1 MRSAVVALLL
11 LAGPAAFAQDGDT
24 ALAPQTF
31 VDAGL
36 GKLRR
41 GDLDGAV
48 AELRVA
54 LAKKPTSAAIAT
66 DLGFALGKQ
75 GKLREAETY
84 LRRAMDLDPHRFYAY
99 VNLADLLAQSPD
111 RFQRGNEI
119 VTRLERGLGDVKGNE
134 HGQTAI
140 TMALANFERS
150 LGRLAAARARLQP
163 LLALAGPKPARL
175 HEIVDAIAAD
185 EAALALED
193 WPEPLLSDGERQSLA
208 RAQLALRQGDV
219 RLVLERTATLLAG
232 KPGCGQA
239 RFLRARALA
248 QDGRFDEAAAELS
261 LLLQFRPS
269 HGEAWRL
276 LGTMLAEHGG
286 ALEATRADLA
296 LRRAL
301 ALEPAWDELREL
313 RRKLALRRQAQ
324 AGQPVATSSPV
335 PTGKARELF
344 QEAQRWIDEDAPEL
358 AVPLLSQALA
368 ESPAFVEAAAANF
381 SLTGKVP
388 SATVKALWS
397 DGPSLAHLAELVLG
411 QRADGTTQA
420 MVLPWLDRAIERGA
434 SEARYAR
441 AVLRSRAGDKGGAL
455 ADLQIYVT
463 TRSDPPHLAEARALR
478 STVAGEETDPVQHA
492 RRLMLADQP
501 EAAEQLLGGPC
512 RADLP
517 STYLVELGRV
527 REYQGDRAGATVCYR
542 QAVGAAKAGQ
552 ERVALARLALLAARL
567 PEAES
572 FALEPYLRQA
582 RRAGLPLAAWA
593 LARIER
599 ERGQP
604 DAALGLAR
612 AFLAEADSD
621 DAFRGVAERFVAELG
636 AAAEGE
642 RGRVAARTAR
652 IAWLGLFAAAVVLSI
667 LLRARF
673 RGTSLARAV
682 RRKPDF
688 FPELARTIAEI
699 RHDLLKHR
707 ASSLGMIGT
716 ANARDSVVRALLEPR
731 KLSQALET
739 LYHRLTDHARSL
751 GLVLRP
757 LRREPVLGPLHQDF
771 ENVERLVSEKNR
783 DEELRAFDAIFRE
796 EHAPR
801 LQALLAVGPRT
812 AIDPGRLLHFIEMV
826 ETEIGKGGWTRPAV
840 LVDAY
845 DVAVPVPEST
855 LATMIANLL
864 RNAAAAVA
872 GRPDARLQLR
882 VESGRDVTG
891 RRLVSLLVA
900 DSAPSAVSLAD
911 IEARDGQRGLGI
923 VRDTTRRWGGHLVVR
938 QEPAPLCKSIGVVF
952 PVAAESK
959 P

>member
-1 MRSAVVALLL
+1 VALLL
-11 LAGPAAFAQDGDT
+11 LAGSAASAQDGGI
-24 ALAPQTF
+24 APAPQAF

-48 AELRVA
+48 AELRIA

-75 GKLREAETY
+75 GNAREAESY
-84 LRRAMDLDPHRFYAY
+84 LRRAIDLDARRFYAY
-99 VNLADLLAQSPD
+99 VNLADLLAQSPN

-119 VTRLERGLGDVKGNE
+119 VARLERGLVDLKGNE
-134 HGQTAI
+134 RGQTAV

-163 LLALAGPKPARL
+163 LLALPEPQPARL

-185 EAALALED
+185 EASLALED
-193 WPEPLLSDGERQSLA
+193 WPAPLLSDGERQSLA

-219 RLVLERTATLLAG
+219 RLVLERTAALLAG
-232 KPGCGQA
+232 KPGCEQA

-248 QDGRFDEAAAELS
+248 LDGRFDEAEAELS

-269 HGEAWRL
+269 HAEGWRL
-276 LGTMLAEHGG
+276 LGTILAEHGG
-286 ALEATRADLA
+286 ALEAGRADLA

-313 RRKLALRRQAQ
+313 RGKLALRHQAQ
-324 AGQPVATSSPV
+324 PGQPAAPSSPA

-381 SLTGKVP
+381 ALTGKVP

-397 DGPSLAHLAELVLG
+397 DGSSLAHLSELVLG
-411 QRADGTTQA
+411 QRADGATQA

-441 AVLRSRAGDKGGAL
+441 ALVRGRAGDKGGAL
-455 ADLQIYVT
+455 ADLQVYVT
-463 TRSDPPHLAEARALR
+463 TRADPPHLSEARTLR
-478 STVAGEETDPVQHA
+478 ASLVGEETDPVQHA
-492 RRLMLADQP
+492 RRLVLAEQP
-501 EAAEQLLGGPC
+501 AAAEQLLGGPC
-512 RADLP
+512 RTDLP
-517 STYLVELGRV
+517 SSYLVELGRV
-527 REYQGDRAGATVCYR
+527 REYQGDRAGATICYR
-542 QAVGAAKAGQ
+542 QAVEAAKPGQ
-552 ERVALARLALLAARL
+552 ERAALARLALLAARL
-567 PEAES
+567 PETES
-572 FALEPYLRQA
+572 SALEPYLRQA
-582 RRAGLPLAAWA
+582 RRAGLPPAAWA

-599 ERGQP
+599 ERGQR

-612 AFLAEADSD
+612 AYLAEADSD
-621 DAFRGVAERFVAELG
+621 DAFRRPAERFVAELD
-636 AAAEGE
+636 ASAEGE
-642 RGRVAARTAR
+642 RARGAARGAR
-652 IAWLGLFAAAVVLSI
+652 IAWLGLFTATVVLFAF
-667 LLRARF
+667 LRARF
-673 RGTSLARAV
+673 RGSSLARAV

-688 FPELARTIAEI
+688 FPELARTLAEI

-707 ASSLGMIGT
+707 ASTLGMIGT
-716 ANARDSVVRALLEPR
+716 ANARDSVVRALLEPST
-731 KLSQALET
+731 LSQALET
-739 LYHRLTDHARSL
+739 LYQRLTDHARSL

-757 LRREPVLGPLHQDF
+757 LRREPILGPLQRDF
-771 ENVERLVSEKNR
+771 EQVERLARRTDK
-783 DEELRAFDAIFRE
+783 DDELRAFDAIFRE

-812 AIDPGRLLHFIEMV
+812 TIDPGRLLHFIEMV
-826 ETEIGKGGWTRPAV
+826 EAEIGEGGWTRPAV

-855 LATMIANLL
+855 LATIIANLL

-882 VESGRDVTG
+882 VEGSRDVTG
-891 RRLVSLLVA
+891 RRLIALLVA
-900 DSAPSAVSLAD
+900 DSAPATVSLAD

>member
-1 MRSAVVALLL
+1 VVLLL
-11 LAGPAAFAQDGDT
+11 LAGSAAFAQDGGAT
-24 ALAPQTF
+24 PAPQTF

-54 LAKKPTSAAIAT
+54 FAKKPTSAAIAT

-75 GKLREAETY
+75 DNLREAEVY
-84 LRRAMDLDPHRFYAY
+84 LRRAMDLDPRRFYAY

-119 VTRLERGLGDVKGNE
+119 VARLERGLGELKGNE
-134 HGQTAI
+134 RGQTAV

-150 LGRLAAARARLQP
+150 LGRLGAARARLHP
-163 LLALAGPKPARL
+163 LLAETGPQPARL
-175 HEIVDAIAAD
+175 REIADAIAAD

-208 RAQLALRQGDV
+208 RAQLALRDGDL
-219 RLVLERTATLLAG
+219 RLVFERTAALLAV
-232 KPGCGQA
+232 KPGCAQA

-248 QDGRFDEAAAELS
+248 RDSRFDEAEAELS

-269 HGEAWRL
+269 HAEAWRL
-276 LGTMLAEHGG
+276 LGTILAEHGG
-286 ALEATRADLA
+286 ALEAARADLA

-313 RRKLALRRQAQ
+313 RRKLALRRRTLSGQA
-324 AGQPVATSSPV
+324 AAPSSPA
-335 PTGKARELF
+335 PTNKAREFF

-358 AVPLLSQALA
+358 AVPLLSRALA
-368 ESPAFVEAAAANF
+368 ESPAFVEAAVANF
-381 SLTGKVP
+381 NFAGKVP
-388 SATVKALWS
+388 SETVKALWS
-397 DGPSLAHLAELVLG
+397 DGPSLAHLSELVLG
-411 QRADGTTQA
+411 LRADGATQA
-420 MVLPWLDRAIERGA
+420 MVLPWLNRSIERGA
-434 SEARYAR
+434 VEARFQR
-441 AVLRSRAGDKGGAL
+441 ALLRGRAGDKGGAL
-455 ADLQIYVT
+455 ADLQVYVT
-463 TRSDPPHLAEARALR
+463 TRADPPHLAEARVLR
-478 STVAGEETDPVQHA
+478 SSLIGEEADPVQHA
-492 RRLMLADQP
+492 RRLLLADQP
-501 EAAEQLLGGPC
+501 EAAEQILGGPC

-517 STYLVELGRV
+517 SSSLVELGRV
-527 REYQGDRAGATVCYR
+527 REYRGDRAGAMICYR
-542 QAVGAAKAGQ
+542 QAVGAARTGL
-552 ERVALARLALLAARL
+552 ERSALQRLVLLAARL

-572 FALEPYLRQA
+572 AVLEPYLRQA
-582 RRAGLPLAAWA
+582 RRAGLPLAAWT

-599 ERGQP
+599 ARGQT

-612 AFLAEADSD
+612 AFLAESDSD
-621 DAFRGVAERFVAELG
+621 DSFRRPAERLIAELG
-636 AAAEGE
+636 ASAEGE
-642 RGRVAARTAR
+642 RARATTRIERMAWSAFFVAAIVFLAF
-652 IAWLGLFAAAVVLSI
+652 G
-667 LLRARF
+667 RARF
-673 RGTSLARAV
+673 RGRSLARAV

-688 FPELARTIAEI
+688 FPELARAIAEI
-699 RHDLLKHR
+699 RHDLIKYR
-707 ASSLGMIGT
+707 ASTLGMIGT
-716 ANARDSVVRALLEPR
+716 VDAREAVVRALLEPTR
-731 KLSQALET
+731 LSQALEDI
-739 LYHRLTDHARSL
+739 YSRLTDHARSF

-757 LRREPVLGPLHQDF
+757 LRREPVLRPLHRDF
-771 ENVERLVSEKNR
+771 ERVERLATRSDR

-801 LQALLAVGPRT
+801 LQALLAAGPRT
-812 AIDPGRLLHFIEMV
+812 KIDPGQLLRFIQMV
-826 ETEIGKGGWTRPAV
+826 EAEIGVGGWTRPAV
-840 LVDAY
+840 VVDVY
-845 DVAVPVPEST
+845 DVAVPVPDST
-855 LATMIANLL
+855 LASIVTNLL

-900 DSAPSAVSLAD
+900 DSAPATVSLAD

-923 VRDTTRRWGGHLVVR
+923 VRDATRRWGGHLAVR
-938 QEPAPLCKSIGVVF
+938 LEPAPLCKSIGVVF
-952 PVAAESK
+952 PATPESK